1 MKMKKTSQYR
11 KRVTIQELTETK
23 NSRGMPIREWNN
35 YKTVW
40 ANINTNIED
49 EQDIANSIK
58 PMNRLEI
65 TIRYQS
71 IIESKLKNTENT
83 RIFYKVPYNILGV
96 ENVNEE
102 NIELKIKCEA
112 IN

>member
-1 MKMKKTSQYR
+1 MQ
-11 KRVTIQELTETK
+11 
-23 NSRGMPIREWNN
+23 EWNDI
-35 YKTVW
+35 KTVW

-49 EQDIANSIK
+49 EQDIANTIK
-58 PMNRLEI
+58 PMNKLEI
-65 TIRYQS
+65 TIRYQE
-71 IIESKLKNTENT
+71 ILETKLRKTENT
-83 RIFYKVPYNILGV
+83 RIYYKIPYNIKGV